1 MVKLFRRRSTK
12 VGTPPGS
19 LIYTGDEISKPSELR
34 AIFFDENTYL
44 EKEVNSIEEAL
55 KIKKKDQKVWLE
67 ITGVSDPKTIN
78 SIGNFLKL
86 HPLLLE
92 DIMSPAQRS
101 KLDDYRDYIYIATRV
116 LRFSSPS
123 DGILE
128 DEQLSIVLNSELLIT
143 FVEKECGVLAPIRER
158 LKKPASRMRQKGVD
172 YLAYA
177 ILDSIVDHYFLALE
191 RVDHTLEGLEEE
203 LLTDPKPNT
212 LFTIQKIKREMA
224 LLRKIIWPTR
234 ELINHFRRIESP
246 LIHNATKVYAYDVY
260 DHTIQAIET
269 VESFRDVTS
278 GMIDIYLS
286 TINQKMNEIMKV
298 LTVVATIFVP
308 LTFIT
313 SLYGMNFKAM
323 PELDSEWGYPLV
335 LLAMAAITLLMLW
348 FFRRKR
354 WI

>member
-1 MVKLFRRRSTK
+1 MVKLFRRRSK
-12 VGTPPGS
+12 KIGTPPGS
-19 LIYTGDEISKPSELR
+19 LIYTGEEISKPSEIR
-34 AIFFDENTYL
+34 VVVYDENSFT
-44 EKEVNSIEEAL
+44 EKEVRSIDEAFVL
-55 KIKKKDQKVWLE
+55 KKPGQKIWIE
-67 ITGVSDPKTIN
+67 ITGVSDPHAIN
-78 SIGNFLKL
+78 AIGTKLKL

-92 DIMSPAQRS
+92 DIMSPVQRS
-101 KLDDYRDYIYIATRV
+101 KLDDYRDFIYIATRI
-116 LRFSSPS
+116 LRFTSTT
-123 DGILE
+123 DGVLE
-128 DEQLSIVLNSELLIT
+128 DEQLSMVLGKEILIT
-143 FVEKECGVLAPIRER
+143 FVEKEAGVLAPILDR
-158 LKKPASRMRQKGVD
+158 LKKPSSRMRQKGVD

-191 RVDHTLEGLEEE
+191 RVDHSLESLEEE
-203 LLTDPKPNT
+203 LLTDPQPST

-246 LIHNATKVYAYDVY
+246 LVDENTKIYAYDVY

-269 VESFRDVTS
+269 VESFRDITS

-313 SLYGMNFKAM
+313 SLYGMNFKGM
-323 PELDSEWGYPLV
+323 PELDSPWGYPVV
-335 LLAMAAITLLMLW
+335 LFLMGSITLFMLW
-348 FFRRKR
+348 FFRRKK

>member
-1 MVKLFRRRSTK
+1 MVKLFKRRSKK

-19 LIYTGDEISKPSELR
+19 LIYTGEEVSKPSELR
-34 AIFFDENTYL
+34 IVVFDEATYL
-44 EKEVNSIEEAL
+44 EKEVRSIDEAFA
-55 KIKKKDQKVWLE
+55 IKKPDQKIWIE
-67 ITGVSDPKTIN
+67 IRGVSDPHSIN
-78 SIGNFLKL
+78 AIGTKLKL

-116 LRFSSPS
+116 LRFTSPS
-123 DGILE
+123 DGVLE
-128 DEQLSIVLNSELLIT
+128 DEQLSMVLGKESLIT
-143 FVEKECGVLAPIRER
+143 FVEKETDVLTPIRER
-158 LKKPASRMRQKGVD
+158 LKKPSSRMRQKGVD

-177 ILDSIVDHYFLALE
+177 ILDSIVDHYFLTLE
-191 RVDHTLEGLEEE
+191 RVDHSLENLEEE
-203 LLTDPKPNT
+203 LLTDPQPST
-212 LFTIQKIKREMA
+212 LTTIQKIKREMA

-234 ELINHFRRIESP
+234 ELINHFRRIDSP
-246 LIHNATKVYAYDVY
+246 LVDENTKIYAYDVY

-269 VESFRDVTS
+269 VESFRDITS

-313 SLYGMNFKAM
+313 SLYGMNFKGM
-323 PELDSEWGYPLV
+323 PELDSPWGYPFV
-335 LLAMAAITLLMLW
+335 LILMACITLFMLW
-348 FFRRKR
+348 FFRRKK